1 MELLLNEAKVFVT
14 QLGSSGGIQSL
25 SKSAAALGKMNY
37 TKKPSSLGW
46 STGSQGTALERE
58 QASRMST
65 PLAPPPSCTLCVKQ
79 ALNSLSRS
87 GLKSIFRQLVCA
99 CHFLVYD
106 GCLHC
111 LNFSSVSWHQKLR
124 LTLLSW
130 QIAGNDDLK
139 AMLGPGKHK
148 LP

>member
-65 PLAPPPSCTLCVKQ
+65 PLAPPPSCTLCVK
-79 ALNSLSRS
+79 
-87 GLKSIFRQLVCA
+87 
-99 CHFLVYD
+99 
-106 GCLHC
+106 
-111 LNFSSVSWHQKLR
+111 
-124 LTLLSW
+124 
-130 QIAGNDDLK
+130 
-139 AMLGPGKHK
+139 
-148 LP
+148 